1 MDIKT
6 FMGRLDRYIKE
17 YPVETEKA
25 MRKEANR
32 MKKALVAA
40 SPIGKG
46 RKRKIS
52 KSWKMAIRGNSTAT
66 IEATLRNTSPHFH
79 LVERGHV
86 MKTMHGKVKGFK
98 QGTFFFKRTVENNKN
113 DVKTAVGE
121 HMFKMLR
128 KKIKDG

>member
-1 MDIKT
+1 VDIKT

>member
-1 MDIKT
+1 MDIKI

-52 KSWKMAIRGNSTAT
+52 KSWKMAIRGNSMAT

>member
-1 MDIKT
+1 
-6 FMGRLDRYIKE
+6 
-17 YPVETEKA
+17 
-25 MRKEANR
+25 

>member
-6 FMGRLDRYIKE
+6 FMGRLDSYIKE
-17 YPVETEKA
+17 YPLEAEKS

-32 MKKALVAA
+32 MKKELVSA

-52 KSWKMAIRGNSTAT
+52 KSWKMAINGNSSSTL
-66 IEATLRNTSPHFH
+66 EATLRNTSPHFH

-86 MKTMHGKVKGFK
+86 MKTMHGKIKGFK
-98 QGTFFFKRTVENNKN
+98 QGTFFFKRTVEKN
-113 DVKTAVGE
+113 RNDIREAVGG
-121 HMFKMLR
+121 HMFKKLR
-128 KKIKDG
+128 KKIKNG